1 VGGSRGRGAVPRERA
16 GGPAP
21 RPYVCVLAVPR
32 GENWSILVASFSS
45 VRALFSH
52 APPPLNNRALQIAHA
67 KKLIADAA
75 KKQKAAYG
83 NMFSKISVYDDKAA
97 PVMPG
102 TNPNNPK
109 VGPLLWHMLP
119 DDLFS
124 CLSFLACPRGQ
135 VFFDVTIGGKAVGRL
150 VMVLYH
156 DIVPKVRPSPS
167 KCLISSCT
175 PDRPPC
181 DASFLPF
188 FVFRRRRWPTFCR
201 CARGTRRRPRRRATR
216 CTTRAAASTASSRTS

>member
-1 VGGSRGRGAVPRERA
+1 MGGSRGRGAVPRERA

-124 CLSFLACPRGQ
+124 CL
-135 VFFDVTIGGKAVGRL
+135 
-150 VMVLYH
+150 VLS
-156 DIVPKVRPSPS
+156 RM
-167 KCLISSCT
+167 
-175 PDRPPC
+175 PPWTG
-181 DASFLPF
+181 
-188 FVFRRRRWPTFCR
+188 VFRRDHRRQ
-201 CARGTRRRPRRRATR
+201 GRRPPRHGALPRHCAQGASEPCSMPPFR
-216 CTTRAAASTASSRTS
+216 CFVHPGQTPL